1 MGRAEG
7 RALQSHRHWKEHPCN
22 WSSEVNR
29 ENSAKW
35 GERQHVKDHGGYQ
48 GVAGSDLHIART
60 ALAAGQG
67 SRWGQG
73 RGWGGGGR
81 ESERGDQAKDK
92 QEDGSCPEPAAF
104 PLCPQVKAPF

>member
-35 GERQHVKDHGGYQ
+35 GERQHMKDHRGYQ

-73 RGWGGGGR
+73 RGWGGGGARVR
-81 ESERGDQAKDK
+81 ERRPGQR
-92 QEDGSCPEPAAF
+92 
-104 PLCPQVKAPF
+104 

>member
-35 GERQHVKDHGGYQ
+35 GERQHMKDHRGYQ

-60 ALAAGQG
+60 ALAAGLG
-67 SRWGQG
+67 CRGG
-73 RGWGGGGR
+73 LGGGWGGARVR
-81 ESERGDQAKDK
+81 ERRPGQR
-92 QEDGSCPEPAAF
+92 
-104 PLCPQVKAPF
+104 